1 MKYKKLIALFA
12 AASMLLAADFA
23 EAKNKNDKQPVKSN
37 TKIVNKT
44 LKNNK
49 QPAAIKPGP
58 KGGINIVT
66 DKDQAVGSE
75 KKPSKQNPPQ
85 EVKNNKNFATNKDQ
99 ATGSEKK
106 ISKQNSPQTVKNS
119 KNPVTKQNLPQ
130 TVKNN
135 KNSVPDKK
143 VQPMLVEKDGKSYF
157 LGTELPQDYKNI
169 SIFGE
174 AVAAKEQAAALIRQN
189 NPNVRL
195 ACSVE
200 ELVDLYWQEAE
211 REGVRPDLALC
222 QSLVETGT
230 YAYGGDVQHHQ
241 NNFCGLGTTGGGVKG
256 ATFKTPELGVRA
268 HIQHLLAYTQSKRP
282 KTAIVDPRYELAH
295 KIRMERGV
303 VDTWYGLNG
312 TWAMGSLY
320 CEKIMAAYQKMLAM
334 PVEQSKEKSEAKN
347 KKKQDKQANQDKKSH
362 RMRERVQEMLKEK

>member
-23 EAKNKNDKQPVKSN
+23 EAKHKNVKPPAKSN
-37 TKIVNKT
+37 TKITNKT
-44 LKNNK
+44 LKNGK
-49 QPAAIKPGP
+49 QSTIIKPGP
-58 KGGINIVT
+58 KGGISIVT
-66 DKDQAVGSE
+66 TKDSAVSRE
-75 KKPSKQNPPQ
+75 KKNFKQNPLKT
-85 EVKNNKNFATNKDQ
+85 VKINKDSVT
-99 ATGSEKK
+99 AK
-106 ISKQNSPQTVKNS
+106 NVK
-119 KNPVTKQNLPQ
+119 
-130 TVKNN
+130 
-135 KNSVPDKK
+135 
-143 VQPMLVEKDGKSYF
+143 PMLVEQDGKSYF

-169 SIFGE
+169 SIYGE
-174 AVAAKEQAAALIRQN
+174 AAAYKEQAVALIKQN

-230 YAYGGDVQHHQ
+230 YAYGGDVHHNQ

-256 ATFKTPELGVRA
+256 AVFKTPEIGVRA
-268 HIQHLLAYTQSKRP
+268 HIQHLLAYTQNKRP

-303 VDTWYGLNG
+303 VNTWYGLNG
-312 TWAMGSLY
+312 TWAMGALY
-320 CEKIMAAYQKMLAM
+320 CEKIMATYQKMLAM
-334 PVEQSKEKSEAKN
+334 QVKIPKEKQEAKN
-347 KKKQDKQANQDKKSH
+347 KKKQDKQDKKSH
-362 RMRERVQEMLKEK
+362 RMRERIQEMLKEK